1 MVTVSSPSQ
10 TDGKIKY
17 DFDGKSTD
25 TKPTLTEY
33 PDMKNGSS
41 YMEMDTKKLYMWD
54 ADNEQWI

>member
-17 DFDGKSTD
+17 DLDGLSTD

-33 PDMKNGSS
+33 PDMKNGST

-54 ADNEQWI
+54 AENEQWV